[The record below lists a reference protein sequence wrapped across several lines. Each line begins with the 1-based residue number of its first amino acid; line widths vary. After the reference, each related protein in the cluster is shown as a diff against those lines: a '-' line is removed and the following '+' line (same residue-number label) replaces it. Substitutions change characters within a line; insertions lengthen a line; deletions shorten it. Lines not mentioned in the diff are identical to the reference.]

1 MRPTMARRRTTA
13 ADVSGGPGLGG
24 DESEEWGSGDWTAE
38 AEAPPR
44 PWPRLSGA
52 YLAVMV
58 VIAVGLVLMALV
70 GWGRADA
77 ALFRPGA
84 LLVAGGVCAAATL
97 RALLSDER
105 AGMLALRSRRVDV
118 LVYTALGVA
127 ALVLAIVVPPPS

>member
-1 MRPTMARRRTTA
+1 MA
-13 ADVSGGPGLGG
+13 PEEELGR
-24 DESEEWGSGDWTAE
+24 DEAEEWGAGEWAAE

-44 PWPRLSGA
+44 PWPRISVA
-52 YLAVMV
+52 YLAVMG
-58 VIAVGLVLMALV
+58 VIAVGLVLMAVV

-84 LLVAGGVCAAATL
+84 LLVAGGVCSASLL
-97 RALLSDER
+97 RAVLSDER

-118 LVYTALGVA
+118 GVYAVLGVA